1 MFLFKLLC
9 LIICIIYLYLLNLV
23 SEALQVVTTS
33 LTANTT
39 GTATTSST
47 SVGTIKQEPLYSTSS
62 AVNTLE
68 NKGSTE
74 LSKPIEL
81 DGLPSNQFAKGQD
94 TIAIEG
100 LTDDENTESGG
111 EGQYRER
118 DEFVV
123 KIEDIETFKVM

>member
-1 MFLFKLLC
+1 MLD
-9 LIICIIYLYLLNLV
+9 LV
-23 SEALQVVTTS
+23 SEVLQVVTTS
-33 LTANTT
+33 LTTNTT

-62 AVNTLE
+62 AVNILE

-74 LSKPIEL
+74 LPKPVEL

-100 LTDDENTESGG
+100 FTDDENTESGG